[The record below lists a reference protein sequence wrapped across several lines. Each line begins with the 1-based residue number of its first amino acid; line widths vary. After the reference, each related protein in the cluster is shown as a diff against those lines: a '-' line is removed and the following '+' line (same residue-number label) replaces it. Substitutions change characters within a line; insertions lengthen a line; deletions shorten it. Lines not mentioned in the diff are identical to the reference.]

1 MFAGGRLMIRDFA
14 RITIA
19 LLFLWLAYAEVAE
32 HDAYT
37 LQEQSQ

>member
-1 MFAGGRLMIRDFA
+1 MIRDLLRATVIFFA
-14 RITIA
+14 
-19 LLFLWLAYAEVAE
+19 LAFVYAEVAE